1 MQPQAHEE
9 ARWDVAAYAL
19 GVLDVREVE
28 RCERHL
34 AECPACAEELRLLL
48 PASTLLADVNPA
60 DVPGTEQS
68 RILDRVLGSV
78 RIERRR
84 ETGRRRVLALAGAG
98 VAVAV
103 AALALFAGATWF
115 APSTETPPPI
125 AVTFPTETGGE
136 RFTATDSESGVEA
149 EVRLAATEWGTMVS
163 LVLSSVTGPR
173 ECELLLVDKDGQVEV
188 AGSWQVSEEGYGT
201 TAHPEPLM
209 LQAPSAIDRA
219 DLDHLQIHAKTPDGT
234 TTVLVTVPL

>member
-1 MQPQAHEE
+1 MPTQAHEE

-19 GVLDVREVE
+19 GVLDPREVE

-78 RIERRR
+78 RIERKR

-103 AALALFAGATWF
+103 AVLALFAGATWF
-115 APSTETPPPI
+115 TPSAEPGPPV
-125 AVTFPTETGGE
+125 AFPTETGGE
-136 RFTATDSESGVEA
+136 RFNVTDPESGVEA
-149 EVRLAATEWGTMVS
+149 EVQVAATEWGTMVS
-163 LVLSSVTGPR
+163 LVLSSVTGPK
-173 ECELLLVDKDGQVEV
+173 ECELLLVDKDGQVDI
-188 AGSWQVSEEGYGT
+188 AGSWQVPEDGYGT
-201 TAHPEPLM
+201 RAHPEPLM
-209 LQAPSAIDRA
+209 LQAPSATDRA
-219 DLDHLQIHAKTPDGT
+219 DLDHLQVHAKTPDGT